1 MKKAIVILEKI
12 YLLYLSLLPAVGTF
26 VVLAVFDVIKNP
38 LVFFGAFIF
47 GTAGVGI
54 YLAATASYT
63 PPSSSLLKNIV
74 LLIDGPIWA
83 SLAIIFGGSIL
94 TAIVDNVLIEIAS
107 ILLGIL
113 IVTCVSNKP
122 NRGQRIGSLF
132 ATGLPLLGVGYIF
145 WTYAQAA
152 NLLVLGKI
160 LILIIAIIQGT
171 ATQFLRANNDT
182 VHRDAEMYIIIGI
195 ILWVVALF
203 AGMGFANSI

>member
-1 MKKAIVILEKI
+1 MKNAIRILEKI

-26 VVLAVFDVIKNP
+26 ILLAIFDVIQNP
-38 LVFFGAFIF
+38 ILFLVVFVF

-63 PPSSSLLKNIV
+63 PPSSSLLKSIV
-74 LLIDGPIWA
+74 VLIDGPIWA
-83 SLAIIFGGSIL
+83 TLAIVFGGSIL

-113 IVTCVSNKP
+113 VVTCISNKP
-122 NRGQRIGSLF
+122 SRGQRIGSLF

-145 WTYAQAA
+145 WTYTQAA
-152 NLLVLGKI
+152 DLLVLGKI
-160 LILIIAIIQGT
+160 LVLVLAILQGT
-171 ATQFLRANNDT
+171 TTQYLRAKSDT
-182 VHRDAEMYIIIGI
+182 VHRDAEMYILIGI
-195 ILWVVALF
+195 IAWVVALF